1 MCLIEFL
8 VGILV
13 DLDYIIFLEINLFV
27 FGVDGINFFLVLSEV
42 MSWLYEQKGI

>member
-13 DLDYIIFLEINLFV
+13 DLDYISFLEISLFV

-42 MSWLYEQKGI
+42 MSWLYE